1 MNRTLKFGIPIVAIL
16 GTIAWLA
23 MTGIGEGKT
32 YFKTLAELDKM
43 GDQAHVKRLRVTGY
57 VQTGSIVHDGTSVRF
72 LIVENPGGANEGRTL
87 TVKYN
92 GIDPLPDTFKDQAQ
106 ALVDGKL
113 AADGTFEAKAIQAK
127 CASKYEAL
135 PPPASSKPAA
145 APAAKGSAATT
156 I

>member
-1 MNRTLKFGIPIVAIL
+1 MKRYLKFGIPIAIIL
-16 GTIAWLA
+16 ATVAWLA
-23 MTGIGEGKT
+23 MTGIGETKT
-32 YFKTLAELDKM
+32 YFKTIPELAQM

-57 VQTGSIVHDGTSVRF
+57 VRAGSIVHDGASVRF
-72 LIVENPGGANEGRTL
+72 LIVENPGGVNEGRTL
-87 TVKYN
+87 AVKYN

-113 AADGTFEAKAIQAK
+113 AADGTFEAKAVQAK

-135 PPPASSKPAA
+135 PPPASSAKPAA
-145 APAAKGSAATT
+145 ST

>member
-1 MNRTLKFGIPIVAIL
+1 MNRYLKFGIPITVIL
-16 GTIAWLA
+16 AAVAWLA
-23 MTGIGEGKT
+23 MTGIGETKT
-32 YFKTLAELDKM
+32 YFKTLPELEKM
-43 GDQAHVKRLRVTGY
+43 GDQAHAKRLRVSGY
-57 VQTGSIVHDGTSVRF
+57 VKTGSIVHDGTQVRF

-87 TVKYN
+87 AVSYR

-113 AADGTFEAKAIQAK
+113 SADGTFEAKAVQAK

-145 APAAKGSAATT
+145 ATTPA

>member
-1 MNRTLKFGIPIVAIL
+1 MNRYLKFGIPIVIIL

-23 MTGIGEGKT
+23 MTGIGETKS
-32 YFKTLAELDKM
+32 YFKTLPELAKM
-43 GDQAHVKRLRVTGY
+43 GDQAHTKRLRVTGY
-57 VQTGSIVHDGTSVRF
+57 VRSGSIVHDGLSTRF
-72 LIVENPGGANEGRTL
+72 LLVENPGGENEGRTL
-87 TVKYN
+87 AVRYA

-113 AADGTFEAKAIQAK
+113 ASDGTFEAKAVQAK

-145 APAAKGSAATT
+145 ASPA

>member
-1 MNRTLKFGIPIVAIL
+1 MNTRYLKFAIPIVIIL

-23 MTGIGEGKT
+23 TTGIGETKS
-32 YFKTLAELDKM
+32 YFKTLAELSQM
-43 GDQAHVKRLRVTGY
+43 GDQAHTKRLRVTGY
-57 VQTGSIVHDGTSVRF
+57 VKTGSIVHDGTQVRF

-87 TVKYN
+87 AVSYK

-113 AADGTFEAKAIQAK
+113 AADGTFEAKAVQAK

-135 PPPASSKPAA
+135 PPPASSKPV
-145 APAAKGSAATT
+145 SANPATT

>member
-1 MNRTLKFGIPIVAIL
+1 MNRTLKFGIPIVIIL
-16 GTIAWLA
+16 GTIGWLA
-23 MTGIGEGKT
+23 FTGIGETKS
-32 YFKTLAELDKM
+32 YFKTLPELAQM
-43 GDQAHVKRLRVTGY
+43 GDSAHAKRLRVTGY
-57 VQTGSIVHDGTSVRF
+57 VQTGSIVHDGVSTRF
-72 LIVENPGGANEGRTL
+72 KIVENPGGANEGRML
-87 TVKYN
+87 EVKYN

-113 AADGTFEAKAIQAK
+113 AADGTFEAKAVQAK

-145 APAAKGSAATT
+145 ATPA